1 MKRGAAKSGNASQEG
16 EPLDYA
22 EFFSALRYYAG
33 MSKQEILSSSRAYL
47 TELYAR
53 YVKRACENLGVPSDG
68 NDESKQ
74 SNAKG
79 KLSAS
84 AYPRDLKKEYELAK
98 AASEAPVVPLDTDF
112 LGQFKNFNP
121 NRYDIPTD

>member
-68 NDESKQ
+68 NDEGKQ

-84 AYPRDLKKEYELAK
+84 SYPRDLKAELDLAK
-98 AASEAPVVPLDTDF
+98 KAAETPPTPIDTEFLNRFSTFDASEYNTD
-112 LGQFKNFNP
+112 
-121 NRYDIPTD
+121 

>member
-33 MSKQEILSSSRAYL
+33 MSKQEILTSSRAYL

-53 YVKRACENLGVPSDG
+53 YVKRACENLGVPSDEKEE
-68 NDESKQ
+68 DKQ

-84 AYPRDLKKEYELAK
+84 AYPRDLKADMELAK
-98 AASEAPVVPLDTDF
+98 KAAETPPTPLDVDF
-112 LGQFKNFNP
+112 LNGFSTFNP
-121 NRYDIPTD
+121 NKYKTEQ

>member
-1 MKRGAAKSGNASQEG
+1 MKRGADKSGNASQEG

-68 NDESKQ
+68 NDDGKQ

-84 AYPRDLKKEYELAK
+84 AYPRDLKAEMDLAK
-98 AASEAPVVPLDTDF
+98 KAAETPPTPLDTDF
-112 LGQFKNFNP
+112 LSSFSMFDQNKYKTG
-121 NRYDIPTD
+121 